1 MKILQT
7 NAFEKAVK
15 KLHKNQKKDLDAAI
29 KTIID
34 DYTLGEEKLGDLAGV
49 RVYKFKMNKQLTL
62 LAYTF
67 QEKVL
72 ILTLLAL
79 GSHQNFYT
87 ELKRL

>member
-1 MKILQT
+1 MQILQT
-7 NAFEKAVK
+7 NTFANAVK
-15 KLHKNQKKDLDAAI
+15 KLHKNQKKDLDKAI
-29 KTIID
+29 NEIID
-34 DYTLGEEKLGDLAGV
+34 DYTIGEEKTGDLVGV

-67 QEKVL
+67 EEKIL

-87 ELKRL
+87 ELKRI